1 MPQARISMRS
11 IHHKRAFSKE
21 LVLSA
26 FADKLTTRG
35 FRVDHPE
42 TIELQRHEIADDY
55 MTVVQILSG
64 RVPNDN
70 QQLTGFVYHIKAAWR
85 QIQQLQEDGD
95 FENKAYDVAQ
105 RALNVMGQMH
115 KWLEQQGDDRADIE
129 QRRAPVQQGKERP
142 CSPNWMTGISLG
154 LGQPLFPP
162 G

>member
-1 MPQARISMRS
+1 MRS

-115 KWLEQQGDDRADIE
+115 KWLEQQGDDRADILKGLE
-129 QRRAPVQQGKERP
+129 GEGAATQEWSDDAGCIADLCKKVLLVMGAVQEDV
-142 CSPNWMTGISLG
+142 I
-154 LGQPLFPP
+154 
-162 G
+162 